1 MCKRRAANRNIGNFR
16 NFSKSVFKAVGSI
29 DKTGAM
35 NTETAFKIF
44 LVGGAVAVTAWY
56 LRGKLGVEL

>member
-1 MCKRRAANRNIGNFR
+1 
-16 NFSKSVFKAVGSI
+16 
-29 DKTGAM
+29 M
-35 NTETAFKIF
+35 NTETAIKIF